1 MRRTVLVTLLLAV
14 LIALVGA
21 PADVAAQDSASIS
34 KDARGSQPSGSS
46 DALGGPPTPRVYGLG
61 QNLLFIAG
69 LVLLLCAAALGAYT
83 LSRARPH
90 DRL

>member
-1 MRRTVLVTLLLAV
+1 MRRTLLVTLLLAV
-14 LIALVGA
+14 LIALVV